1 MSRLLLAAIAAAL
14 ATAHAAGTAAA
25 AIVCER
31 GFQVVNGQPVSPPYC
46 QDNYLAVVAREY
58 GVKVSEAEIRTN
70 HHTKKQVCH
79 MLGGDIRVQQA
90 CASAGEPRGAR
101 GH

>member
-1 MSRLLLAAIAAAL
+1 MSRLLLTAVIAAM
-14 ATAHAAGTAAA
+14 ATANAAGTATA

-31 GFQVVNGQPVSPPYC
+31 GFQMVDGQPVSTPYC
-46 QDNYLAVVAREY
+46 QDNYLVVVAREY

-70 HHTKKQVCH
+70 HNYKKQVCQ
-79 MLGGDIRVQQA
+79 MVGGDIRVQQA